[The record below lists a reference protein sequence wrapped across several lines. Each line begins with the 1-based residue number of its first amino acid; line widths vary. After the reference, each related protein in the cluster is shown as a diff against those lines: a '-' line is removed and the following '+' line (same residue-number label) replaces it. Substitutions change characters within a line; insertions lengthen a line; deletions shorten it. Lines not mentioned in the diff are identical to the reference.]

1 MNELNSSNSAYL
13 KHHAQNPIH
22 WKTWSEVVISEFWQK
37 EKKLFKDIFE
47 VDDQVIPSSSS
58 VMASNLYEIYKV
70 TYDKYFLK
78 ICNNMLSAVALNV
91 ESSAS
96 NFTNW
101 MLLSMKVNN
110 PKKQYVMVGFSVQ
123 ELLEFYSE
131 KEFFEDVYFLEK
143 HSDLSIFKEKYNR
156 NKKNI
161 FICNDKI
168 CLPAVLT
175 TKQALNLEI

>member
-1 MNELNSSNSAYL
+1 
-13 KHHAQNPIH
+13 
-22 WKTWSEVVISEFWQK
+22 
-37 EKKLFKDIFE
+37 
-47 VDDQVIPSSSS
+47 
-58 VMASNLYEIYKV
+58 MASNLYEIYKV
-70 TYDKYFLK
+70 TYDKYFLN
-78 ICNNMLSAVALNV
+78 ICNKMLSAVALNA
-91 ESSAS
+91 ESSPY

-101 MLLSMKVNN
+101 MLLSMKVNS

-131 KEFFEDVYFLEK
+131 KEFFEDVYLLEK
-143 HSDLSIFKEKYNR
+143 QSDLPIFKEKYNP

-161 FICNDKI
+161 FICNEKF